1 MHSFQR
7 LHKHDQL
14 DLAAHSTLQTASHFT
29 RTLHVLALAVLLF
42 TYDGGHNAVDA
53 TSCSSHESSDK
64 LVMILQFWYL
74 WVVF

>member
-1 MHSFQR
+1 
-7 LHKHDQL
+7 
-14 DLAAHSTLQTASHFT
+14 
-29 RTLHVLALAVLLF
+29 
-42 TYDGGHNAVDA
+42 VDA